1 MELNPKMQPIFD
13 YISEMLPCT
22 EDAIPDL
29 KEKGKLN
36 FLNQVYVKYYFNSK
50 GQTVF
55 KIKRIYTDDGVISK
69 NKQLCFK
76 PDVVTDENVKA
87 FKKELSKFLKKH
99 GLED

>member
-13 YISEMLPCT
+13 CLREMLPCT
-22 EDAIPDL
+22 EDAIPKL

-36 FLNQVYVKYYFNSK
+36 FLNQVYVKYYFNNK
-50 GQTVF
+50 GQTRF
-55 KIKRIYTDDGVISK
+55 KIKRINIDDGVISK

-76 PDVVTDENVKA
+76 PDEVTDENVKT

>member
-36 FLNQVYVKYYFNSK
+36 FLNQVYVKYYFNS
-50 GQTVF
+50 
-55 KIKRIYTDDGVISK
+55 
-69 NKQLCFK
+69 
-76 PDVVTDENVKA
+76 
-87 FKKELSKFLKKH
+87 
-99 GLED
+99 